1 VLNPGWHRSGNS
13 TKLKYRADSYLISYD
28 TAMRLF
34 RNPQLWLALAREIWE
49 RNRGQNIKQIAASLS
64 FTTTLSLVPMLTVA
78 SILIS
83 YLPSVIR
90 IKNAFQNWLLD
101 TYMPGGINEQAFIY
115 LDQFSA
121 QAKGLTLL
129 GLLGL
134 LLTTVM
140 TMAVI
145 EGAFNQIF
153 KVHKRRP
160 ILKKVAIYS
169 AAMLLGP
176 ILLGFGTYLS
186 GLLFSAAEGWT
197 EALTFGLSFIA
208 AVVPVLLAIGV
219 YTVVYKI
226 LPYSQIL
233 WKDALSGALFAAT
246 TFEIMKFGF
255 GLFLTNTAFYK
266 TVYGA
271 FAIFPLALLWIY
283 LTWWITLAGAV
294 LVANLPSIRSGFIR
308 VIRY

>member
-1 VLNPGWHRSGNS
+1 
-13 TKLKYRADSYLISYD
+13 
-28 TAMRLF
+28 MRLF

-140 TMAVI
+140 TIAVI

-160 ILKKVAIYS
+160 ILKKIAIYS

>member
-1 VLNPGWHRSGNS
+1 
-13 TKLKYRADSYLISYD
+13 
-28 TAMRLF
+28 MRLI
-34 RNPQLWLALAREIWE
+34 RNPQLWLSLAREIWE
-49 RNRGQNIKQIAASLS
+49 RNRGQNLKQIAASLA
-64 FTTTLSLVPMLTVA
+64 FTTTLALVPMVTIA
-78 SILIS
+78 SILLS
-83 YLPSVIR
+83 YLPSVSR
-90 IKNAFQNWLLD
+90 LKNAFQAWLLD
-101 TYMPGGINEQAFIY
+101 TYMPGGLNQQVFMY

-134 LLTTVM
+134 LITTVM

-160 ILKKVAIYS
+160 ILKKIAIYA
-169 AAMLLGP
+169 AAMILGPFLLG
-176 ILLGFGTYLS
+176 LGTYLS
-186 GLLFSAAEGWT
+186 GLLLSAAEGWT
-197 EALTFGLSFIA
+197 EALTFGFSLIVT
-208 AVVPVLLAIGV
+208 VVPILLAIGV
-219 YTVVYKI
+219 FTVVYKI
-226 LPYSQIL
+226 LPYAQIL
-233 WKDALSGALFAAT
+233 WKDAFSGALFAALA
-246 TFEIMKFGF
+246 FEVMKFGF
-255 GLFLTNTAFYK
+255 GFFLTNTVFYK

-283 LTWWITLAGAV
+283 FTWWITLAGAV

>member
-1 VLNPGWHRSGNS
+1 
-13 TKLKYRADSYLISYD
+13 
-28 TAMRLF
+28 MRLF

-208 AVVPVLLAIGV
+208 AVVPVFLAIGV

>member
-1 VLNPGWHRSGNS
+1 M
-13 TKLKYRADSYLISYD
+13 Y
-28 TAMRLF
+28 LF
-34 RNPQLWLALAREIWE
+34 RNPQLWLSLLREIWE
-49 RNRGQNIKQIAASLS
+49 RNRGQNIKQIAASLA

-78 SILIS
+78 SILIG

-90 IKNAFQNWLLD
+90 IKNAFRDWLLD
-101 TYMPGGINEQAFIY
+101 TYMPGGLNQQAFIY

-134 LLTTVM
+134 LITTVM

-153 KVHKRRP
+153 RVHERRP
-160 ILKKVAIYS
+160 FLKKVAIYS
-169 AAMLLGP
+169 AAMILGP

-186 GLLFSAAEGWT
+186 SLLFSAAEGWT
-197 EALTFGLSFIA
+197 EALTFGLSLVA
-208 AVVPVLLAIGV
+208 TVVPILLAIAV

-226 LPYSQIL
+226 LPYAKIL
-233 WKDALSGALFAAT
+233 WKDAMSGALFAAF
-246 TFEIMKFGF
+246 TFELMKFGF

-283 LTWWITLAGAV
+283 LTWWITLVGAV
-294 LVANLPSIRSGFIR
+294 LVANLPGIRSSFIR

>member
-1 VLNPGWHRSGNS
+1 
-13 TKLKYRADSYLISYD
+13 
-28 TAMRLF
+28 MRLF

-140 TMAVI
+140 TIAVI

-160 ILKKVAIYS
+160 ILKKIAIYS

-208 AVVPVLLAIGV
+208 AVVPVFLAIGV

-271 FAIFPLALLWIY
+271 FATFPLALLWIY